1 MFVLLTRDA
10 LPAAAAAALTSPH
23 PVTSHDVT
31 FPIITL
37 STPDSELADVAE
49 TFPTA
54 ELPQPSD
61 WLPTFE
67 SSSALANH
75 GCDLLSLQLVD
86 VNDNCI
92 AVDPS
97 LQTPTYSDLHWRD
110 GTATSDDDLL
120 EDLIVQGRCS
130 PVSLTCLFS
139 LLLC

>member
-10 LPAAAAAALTSPH
+10 LPAAAALTSPH

-49 TFPTA
+49 TFPTP

-86 VNDNCI
+86 VSDDCI

-97 LQTPTYSDLHWRD
+97 LQTPTYSDLDLLD
-110 GTATSDDDLL
+110 GTATSDDVLL

-130 PVSLTCLFS
+130 PVSLTYLFS
-139 LLLC
+139 VLLC